1 MTQQEWQN
9 RLTEAIEIYHKAVKG
24 NRKAT
29 TQAYNLLKELNKE
42 QPSNVEIFA
51 YFGSVTALMARD
63 TPIPKDK
70 KKFALEGLEM
80 LDQAVKKSRD
90 NITIRILR
98 GNVCMRMPESVFHRT
113 QTAVDDFEYLID
125 RYKKNPTILTQN
137 SYENIVKDLTTVK
150 KRLK

>member
-1 MTQQEWQN
+1 MTKEEWQK

-29 TQAYNLLKELNKE
+29 KEAYNLLKELNKE
-42 QPSNVEIFA
+42 IPSNVEIFA

-63 TPIPKDK
+63 TPLPKDK

-80 LDQAVKKSRD
+80 LDQAVTKSPD

-98 GNVCMRMPESVFHRT
+98 GNVCLRMPESVFHRT
-113 QTAVDDFEYLID
+113 QTARDDFEYIID
-125 RYKKNPTILTQN
+125 RYAKNPKILTES
-137 SYENIVKDLTTVK
+137 SYETIVKDLETAK
-150 KRLK
+150 KRIK